1 MEILQHPQESSQTR
15 HVIFATKTSLDISPT
30 SSLVHAGSSITQNGE
45 SRSTKDPNTENKLPL
60 LGSSSNWKQAVV
72 YILGGISAVILF
84 LAFAQRFQEES
95 KGFAKPAVETQFL
108 STTGLYLPVTS
119 ETSLNGIPRDLQN
132 NLLSKEMSAI
142 PLKFY
147 SRICTKLNIERSAF
161 DDFRLLG
168 EEIGLTKD
176 VSLWLSQ
183 LDNPTDR
190 LITDYYNTQEG
201 SCVGK
206 FQEILERMQRRDIID
221 VIDEWV
227 KYETDECNSSTV
239 SRQPQTCV

>member
-1 MEILQHPQESSQTR
+1 MLQAN
-15 HVIFATKTSLDISPT
+15 ATVV
-30 SSLVHAGSSITQNGE
+30 SLVQNALMDIQHHLSVVELLFFIGQIYIVWKYY
-45 SRSTKDPNTENKLPL
+45 STLRKVH
-60 LGSSSNWKQAVV
+60 KQ
-72 YILGGISAVILF
+72 
-84 LAFAQRFQEES
+84 
-95 KGFAKPAVETQFL
+95 GFAKPAVETQFL